1 MTGVSEATGFSFANR
16 FGDSEVHYEYG
27 DNGGPILTFP
37 WDDIAER
44 SDSVPDTETAEVTT
58 EQSETEQEKDSYWFM
73 GKTLDSHGGN
83 WGASHITLSAPDAN
97 GLPTKVTV
105 TDSGL
110 DAMGNPLDGEYEIS
124 IDTFDESED
133 MDYLIGT
140 YTGTIGAG
148 IKGEFYDEND
158 RALTLEID

>member
-58 EQSETEQEKDSYWFM
+58 EQSET
-73 GKTLDSHGGN
+73 
-83 WGASHITLSAPDAN
+83 
-97 GLPTKVTV
+97 
-105 TDSGL
+105 
-110 DAMGNPLDGEYEIS
+110 
-124 IDTFDESED
+124 
-133 MDYLIGT
+133 
-140 YTGTIGAG
+140 
-148 IKGEFYDEND
+148 
-158 RALTLEID
+158 